1 MKTTLD
7 TNIFLYAS
15 ISGKCAR
22 KVEEVYPSNTFN
34 VILRVVSE
42 ESRPKLVELSMI
54 FSVLQDEITKTR
66 NPIKLIESDY
76 YEHFK
81 SKYPQIYKAMKNYI
95 IKNNINSKKKS
106 KELTRVVNLIIND
119 LKYLIQ
125 LVSNERLFYPT
136 TEEDFEKLKKS
147 KSFKECMEKLK
158 EIIKANDN
166 DRMNVSLCNEYIR
179 INLKNDQMSFCTI
192 DKEDFI
198 KHNNKEKIEKIVKNL
213 IIETLPELDVENI
226 KINK

>member
-15 ISGKCAR
+15 ISESCAGKVNETYN
-22 KVEEVYPSNTFN
+22 KNNFN
-34 VILRVVSE
+34 IILRIVNE

-76 YEHFK
+76 YEYFK
-81 SKYPQIYKAMKNYI
+81 SKYPQIHKAIKNYI
-95 IKNNINSKKKS
+95 VRNNINSKKKS
-106 KELTRVVNLIIND
+106 KELTRVVDLIIND
-119 LKYLIQ
+119 LKFLIQ
-125 LVSNERLFYPT
+125 LVSNGRLFFPT

-147 KSFKECMEKLK
+147 KSFKDCMEKLK

-166 DRMNVSLCNEYIR
+166 DRMNISLCNEYI
-179 INLKNDQMSFCTI
+179 INLKNDKMGFCTI
-192 DKEDFI
+192 DKDDFI

-226 KINK
+226 KIKK